1 MPGPNKQPAKLKA
14 IKGENRPCRAAEAG
28 LEVPA
33 LSEMPEPP
41 EWMEGGLSV
50 RTWEMRARSL
60 IGLGVLAEQDLPFLA
75 HFCQLEAKLAKLW
88 QAGETPVASMLTQYV
103 KMASEL
109 SLTPASRQKF
119 KPAESGKPGNKFA
132 SVSEK

>member
-1 MPGPNKQPAKLKA
+1 MPGPKKQPAKLTA
-14 IKGENRPCRAAEAG
+14 IKGTAQPCRESGPA
-28 LEVPA
+28 LEVDP
-33 LSEMPEPP
+33 LTEIPEAP
-41 EWMEGGLSV
+41 EWMDGGLAR
-50 RTWEMRARSL
+50 RTWDQRARSL
-60 IGLGVLAEQDLPFLA
+60 VGLGILAEQDVPFLA

-119 KPAESGKPGNKFA
+119 KQPEAGKPGNKFA
-132 SVSEK
+132 NVGKK